1 MVCSMQRTFLVCLSV
16 NLDIDEYLRREC
28 YNSDRLTKVEEKEHN
43 KRVTN
48 ANIGSSRNRAMISI
62 NERDRMTL
70 GSERIEKS
78 WTYCR
83 WQSKRG
89 GQEMGVY
96 EDV

>member
-1 MVCSMQRTFLVCLSV
+1 MVCSMQRTFLVCLGL

-28 YNSDRLTKVEEKEHN
+28 YNSNQLTKVEEKEHN

-48 ANIGSSRNRAMISI
+48 ANRGSSRNRAMIRI

-70 GSERIEKS
+70 ESERIEKS

-83 WQSKRG
+83 WQCKRG
-89 GQEMGVY
+89 GQEMGVD